1 MSVCIYIYICVC
13 VYYIYPYIFWNSSLL
28 RYTGKYM
35 HVYIYT
41 HTHMFMASL
50 ICLKK
55 CLLKEKIN

>member
-41 HTHMFMASL
+41 HTHVYGIINMF
-50 ICLKK
+50 
-55 CLLKEKIN
+55 EKMFT